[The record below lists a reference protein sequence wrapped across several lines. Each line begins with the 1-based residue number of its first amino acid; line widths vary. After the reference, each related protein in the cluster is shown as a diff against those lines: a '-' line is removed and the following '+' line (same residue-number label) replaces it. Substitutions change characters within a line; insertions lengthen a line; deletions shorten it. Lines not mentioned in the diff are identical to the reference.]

1 MAVDESLWQ
10 VGHATRLRNECLDDL
25 SLFDKP
31 HLRAVPAGV
40 VPSCNTEGPQRSLVL
55 DTPRRAM
62 RTAPSPVHSRSV
74 LGGLHHVS
82 ERAD

>member
-1 MAVDESLWQ
+1 MDESLWQ

-31 HLRAVPAGV
+31 HLRAVLAGV
-40 VPSCNTEGPQRSLVL
+40 APYYNTEGPQRSLVL
-55 DTPRRAM
+55 DTPRRAI
-62 RTAPSPVHSRSV
+62 RIATSPVHSRSV
-74 LGGLHHVS
+74 LGGLHLVS